1 MTSFGIHP
9 CPSKKIGGAGGAFRQ
24 EHGRSIRESL
34 DQVRMEIARSNG
46 PKFSS
51 PIRKQLKVAFLNAF
65 CGEEQDFPVTD
76 VPAEAYSRP
85 RFDALRQRTKLQRTG
100 SRKPDDAV

>member
-1 MTSFGIHP
+1 
-9 CPSKKIGGAGGAFRQ
+9 
-24 EHGRSIRESL
+24 
-34 DQVRMEIARSNG
+34 MEIARSNG

-76 VPAEAYSRP
+76 VPA
-85 RFDALRQRTKLQRTG
+85 
-100 SRKPDDAV
+100 